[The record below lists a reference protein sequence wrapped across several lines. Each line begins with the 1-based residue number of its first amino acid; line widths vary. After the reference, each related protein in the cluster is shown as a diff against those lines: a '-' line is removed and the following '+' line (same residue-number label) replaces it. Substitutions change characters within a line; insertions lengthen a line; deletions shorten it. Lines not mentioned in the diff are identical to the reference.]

1 MDMHNYAMSK
11 FGRVTIGF
19 LCFLGFA
26 FVRFRESELFYD
38 PFLSFFKGYYQ
49 QLDMVKLMLH
59 IGWRYA
65 IHLVLS
71 LVLLW
76 VVFLEKGIVKFAL
89 LLYVIVFLVLLSVL
103 TYLIHSFEIGATA
116 SIFYT
121 RRFLIQPLLL
131 CILLPAFFYYR
142 KVNSK

>member
-1 MDMHNYAMSK
+1 MSK
-11 FGRVTIGF
+11 FVRIGIGF
-19 LCFLGFA
+19 LCFLGFV

-38 PFLSFFKGYYQ
+38 PFLTYFKGYYQ
-49 QLDMVKLMLH
+49 QSPLPELDVGKLLFH
-59 IGWRYA
+59 IGFRYG

-71 LVLLW
+71 IMILW

-89 LLYVIVFLVLLSVL
+89 LVYGLVFVLLLVVFA
-103 TYLIHSFEIGATA
+103 YLLHSFEIGETA
-116 SIFYT
+116 SIFYV

-142 KVNSK
+142 KVNS